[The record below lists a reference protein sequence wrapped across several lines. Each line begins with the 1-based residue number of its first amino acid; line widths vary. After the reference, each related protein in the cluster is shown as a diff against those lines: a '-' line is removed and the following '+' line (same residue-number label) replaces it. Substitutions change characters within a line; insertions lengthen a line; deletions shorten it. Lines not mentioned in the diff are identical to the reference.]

1 MSQITLQSQVSIP
14 SHVMHRDLDGENVIL
29 DMQSGKYFG
38 LNAVGARMWALMAE
52 HGQLATVLQMMLS
65 EYAVPPERLEAD
77 LLTLVD
83 KLASRG
89 LVELHSA

>member
-1 MSQITLQSQVSIP
+1 MSPITLQSQVSIP

-38 LNAVGARMWALMAE
+38 LNAVGARMWALMVE
-52 HGQLATVLQMMLS
+52 HGQLAAVHQIMLA
-65 EYAVPPERLEAD
+65 EYAVPAERLEAD
-77 LLTLVD
+77 LLALVE

-89 LVELHSA
+89 LVEVCAS